1 MTPSPTLNW
10 SSAAL
15 THIGNVRKINED
27 ACLNR
32 PEAGVWVVADGMG
45 GHNAGDLASYT
56 IVKNMGVLLSEA
68 NNLEELMSHADSR
81 LQLVNSYLIQESAKQ
96 DNGNVIGSTV
106 VTLLAHGKRAGCLW
120 AGDSRAYLCRNGE
133 IQQLTKDHSLV
144 EQQIEQGI
152 LRREDA
158 ESSPVA
164 NVITRAVGAEASLK
178 LDSIIFDLIPGD
190 TILLCSDG
198 LYRDISNTE
207 FHTILTDQNCESSA
221 QALIDLALKRGAK
234 DNITA
239 VTIKIKD

>member
-1 MTPSPTLNW
+1 MNPSPTLHW

-32 PEAGVWVVADGMG
+32 PDMGVWVVADGMG
-45 GHNAGDLASYT
+45 GHNAGDFASYT
-56 IVKNMGVLLSEA
+56 IVKNMGVLSEPA
-68 NNLEELMSHADSR
+68 SLEDFMSHADNR
-81 LQLVNSYLIQESAKQ
+81 LHLVNHYLIQESAKQ
-96 DNGNVIGSTV
+96 NNDNVIGSTV
-106 VTLLAHGKRAGCLW
+106 VALLAHGKHAGCLW

-144 EQQIEQGI
+144 EQQIEQGM

-158 ESSPVA
+158 EKSPVA
-164 NVITRAVGAEASLK
+164 NVITRAVGAEIPLK
-178 LDSIIFDLIPGD
+178 LDSITFNLAPGD

-207 FHTILTDQNCESSA
+207 LHTILTDQNCQDSV
-221 QALIDLALKRGAK
+221 QTLIDLALERGAR

-239 VTIKIKD
+239 ITIKIQD

>member
-1 MTPSPTLNW
+1 MNPSPTLHW

-32 PEAGVWVVADGMG
+32 PDMGVWVVADGMG
-45 GHNAGDLASYT
+45 GHNAGDFASYT
-56 IVKNMGVLLSEA
+56 IVKNMGVLNKSSS
-68 NNLEELMSHADSR
+68 LEEFMNHADSR

-96 DNGNVIGSTV
+96 GNDNVIGSTIV
-106 VTLLAHGKRAGCLW
+106 ALLAHGKQAGCLW

-158 ESSPVA
+158 EKSPVA
-164 NVITRAVGAEASLK
+164 NVITRAVGAETPLK
-178 LDSIIFDLIPGD
+178 LDSITFNLTLGD
-190 TILLCSDG
+190 AILLCSDG
-198 LYRDISNTE
+198 LYRDISNSE
-207 FHTILTDQNCESSA
+207 FHAILTEKNCEDAA

-239 VTIKIKD
+239 ITIKIQE

>member
-1 MTPSPTLNW
+1 MNPSPTLHW

-32 PEAGVWVVADGMG
+32 PDMGIWVVADGMG

-56 IVKNMGVLLSEA
+56 IVKNMGVLSEPT
-68 NNLEELMSHADSR
+68 NLEEFMSHADNR
-81 LQLVNSYLIQESAKQ
+81 LHLVNRYLIQESAKQ
-96 DNGNVIGSTV
+96 NNDNVIGSTV
-106 VTLLAHGKRAGCLW
+106 VALLAHGKHAGCLW

-144 EQQIEQGI
+144 EQQIEQGM

-158 ESSPVA
+158 EKSPVA
-164 NVITRAVGAEASLK
+164 NVITRAVGAEIPLK
-178 LDSIIFDLIPGD
+178 LDSITFNLVPGD

-207 FHTILTDQNCESSA
+207 LHTILTDQNCQDA
-221 QALIDLALKRGAK
+221 VQTLIDLALERGAR

-239 VTIKIKD
+239 ITIKIQD